1 MSRYLFVSNVGFT
14 EEATKKLQQPGS
26 AEALQAI
33 LQKLEQ
39 TQDLTETS
47 VQELI
52 KQAATDLG
60 RKEGQ
65 LKPLLR
71 VALTGETRG
80 PDLIQSWLLLHDRGW
95 DRSRLQQAI
104 AQLAN

>member
-1 MSRYLFVSNVGFT
+1 MARYLFVSDVGFT

-26 AEALQAI
+26 ADGLKAI
-33 LQKLEQ
+33 LQGVEQ
-39 TQDLTETS
+39 TQTLTETS
-47 VQELI
+47 AQDLL
-52 KQAATDLG
+52 KQVAKDLN

-80 PDLIQSWLLLHDRGW
+80 PDLIQSWLLLHHRGW

-104 AQLAN
+104 GQAA